1 MTTITNTDEMPDE
14 IDFTCGTRGKFYH
27 AEATLNLPIYL
38 DADVLGYLAEVAAK
52 KGLQVSELAND
63 LLKKEIAIIE
73 SIK

>member
-1 MTTITNTDEMPDE
+1 MTMITNTDEMPDE
-14 IDFTCGTRGKFYH
+14 IDFTGGTHGKFYH